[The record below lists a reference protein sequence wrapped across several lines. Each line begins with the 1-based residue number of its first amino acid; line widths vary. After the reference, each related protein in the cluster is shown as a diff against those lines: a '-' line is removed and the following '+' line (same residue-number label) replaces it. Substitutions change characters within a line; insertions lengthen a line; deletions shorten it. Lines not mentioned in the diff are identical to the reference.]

1 MVQADSLSA
10 WKALQDHHNNVGKS
24 FVLKKEFEKD
34 PSRFEKF
41 SFTFDNT
48 ADGSEILFD
57 FSKNFLTAQTLDL
70 LVDVA
75 KEAKIEDLR
84 DAMFRGDKI
93 NFTEDR
99 AVLHTALRN
108 VTNEVVKVDGN
119 DVMPGVNK
127 ELKHMEEFSEA
138 IRSGEWKGYTGKP
151 LTTIINIGIGGS
163 DLCVPF
169 SGSRIKADDRLGA
182 QSWSPKR
189 LSTTAIASRLSTSC
203 PTLMARTWLK
213 HSAIP
218 IQRPPSS

>member
-1 MVQADSLSA
+1 MVQADSLSS
-10 WKALQDHHNNVGKS
+10 WKALQDHHNSVGKS
-24 FVLKKEFEKD
+24 FVLKKQFEKD

-41 SFTFDNT
+41 SYAFDNT

-57 FSKNFLTAQTLDL
+57 FSKNFLTEETLKL

-75 KEAKIEDLR
+75 KEAKLEELR

-108 VTNEVVKVDGN
+108 VTNEVVKVDGK

-138 IRSGEWKGYTGKP
+138 IRSGEWKGFTGKP

-163 DLCVPF
+163 DLYVLLARF
-169 SGSRIKADDRLGA
+169 GVKADGVVGA
-182 QSWSPKR
+182 RSWSLK
-189 LSTTAIASRLSTSC
+189 LSSTMVIASRLSISSQTS
-203 PTLMARTWLK
+203 MARTWLK
-213 HSAIP
+213 LSAIL
-218 IQRPPSS
+218 IQRQPFS